1 MKNLGKLVFVLSIF
15 LMVGCSKDMESR
27 LPGTWDFSQTYSYS
41 NQSMTVSGSI
51 TFNEDGTGTV
61 TPSGSSTMDFEWT
74 SNEDKSIT
82 IDGESFTNTKN
93 KRKEQEFTN
102 STGDEFLSLT
112 KD

>member
-1 MKNLGKLVFVLSIF
+1 MLTSSGIDSTIIPASLF
-15 LMVGCSKDMESR
+15 G
-27 LPGTWDFSQTYSYS
+27 
-41 NQSMTVSGSI
+41 GSI

-61 TPSGSSTMDFEWT
+61 TPSGFSTQDFEWT